1 MRNRS
6 ILVSVFA
13 ALLLLLST
21 PQADAESASVYLVR
35 IGGAISPGN
44 ADFLDSA
51 IHTANAEGAGCL
63 IVILDTPGGLAE
75 SMRKMVM
82 TIYESRIPVV
92 VYVAPSG
99 ARAASAGVMITMA
112 ADVAAMAP
120 GTHIGAAHPV
130 NAGGQDLDK
139 TMAEKVTND
148 MVAFVKSI
156 AEKRERNIEW
166 AEEAVRES
174 VSVTETEALEKRII
188 DLVARDLDDLVIQ
201 INGLEIKGK
210 GPVDI
215 DPAKRIWIAESI
227 RTRILKALSDPNIAY
242 ILMMIGLAGLYFELS
257 HPGAVLPG
265 VIGSIALILAFYS
278 LQTLPVNI
286 AGVLLILLA
295 LIFFIMEMKIASY
308 GLLSVAGIISLL
320 LGSVMLFDRSGG
332 QIGISWTVLVPTI
345 GLVGGFFVVV
355 AGLVFRSRTRRP
367 MTGESGLIGETG
379 VVKTPLTPTGRI
391 QVHGELWSAR
401 CRTPLTTG
409 QRVRVTAVDGLTL
422 EVEPAASAT
431 GPRGITP
438 KPAVPDG

>member
-6 ILVSVFA
+6 ITVSFFV
-13 ALLLLLST
+13 ALLMLLSIR
-21 PQADAESASVYLVR
+21 PVDAGSASVYLVR
-35 IGGAISPGN
+35 VTGAISPGN
-44 ADFLDSA
+44 ADFLGSA
-51 IHTANAEGAGCL
+51 IHKANAEGAGCL
-63 IVILDTPGGLAE
+63 IVMLDTPGGLAE

-82 TIYESRIPVV
+82 AIYESRIPVV

-130 NAGGQDLDK
+130 NAGGKDLDK

-166 AEEAVRES
+166 AEKAVRES
-174 VSVTETEALEKRII
+174 VSVTETEALEKKII
-188 DLVARDLDDLVIQ
+188 DLVARDVDDLVRQ
-201 INGLEIKGK
+201 ISGLEIKGK
-210 GPVDI
+210 GPIDI
-215 DPAKRIWIAESI
+215 DPAKRVWVAESM

-257 HPGAVLPG
+257 HPGVILPG

-278 LQTLPVNI
+278 FQTLPVNI

-320 LGSVMLFDRSGG
+320 LGSVMLFDRAGG
-332 QIGISWTVLVPTI
+332 RIGISWTVMVPTI
-345 GLVGGFFVVV
+345 SLVGGFFVVV

-391 QVHGELWSAR
+391 QVHGELWFAR
-401 CRTPLTTG
+401 CQTPLASG

-422 EVEPAASAT
+422 EVEPEASDT
-431 GPRGITP
+431 GSQGITP
-438 KPAVPDG
+438 

>member
-6 ILVSVFA
+6 ITVSLFIA
-13 ALLLLLST
+13 ALLLLSIR
-21 PQADAESASVYLVR
+21 QVDAGSAPVYLVR
-35 IGGAISPGN
+35 ISGAISPGN

-51 IHTANAEGAGCL
+51 IHKADAEGAGCL
-63 IVILDTPGGLAE
+63 IVMLDTPGGLAE

-82 TIYESRIPVV
+82 AIYGSRIPVV

-130 NAGGQDLDK
+130 NAGGKDLDE

-166 AEEAVRES
+166 AEKAVRES
-174 VSVTETEALEKRII
+174 VSVTEIEALEKKII
-188 DLVARDLDDLVIQ
+188 DLVAQDVDDLVAQ

-210 GPVDI
+210 GPIDI
-215 DPAKRIWIAESI
+215 DPDNRIWIAETV

-295 LIFFIMEMKIASY
+295 LIFFILEMKIASY
-308 GLLSVAGIISLL
+308 GLLSVAGIVSLL
-320 LGSVMLFDRSGG
+320 LGSMMLFDRSGG
-332 QIGISWTVLVPTI
+332 RIGISWTVMVPTI
-345 GLVGGFFVVV
+345 SLVGGFFVVV

-379 VVKTPLTPTGRI
+379 VVRTPLAPTGRI
-391 QVHGELWSAR
+391 QVHGELWFAR
-401 CRTPLTTG
+401 CRTPLATG

-422 EVEPAASAT
+422 EVEPEASAT
-431 GPRGITP
+431 GPEGLTT
-438 KPAVPDG
+438 

>member
-1 MRNRS
+1 MRNRF
-6 ILVSVFA
+6 ITVSLFT
-13 ALLLLLST
+13 ALLSLLFIR
-21 PQADAESASVYLVR
+21 PVDAGSASVYLVR
-35 IGGAISPGN
+35 ITGAISPGN

-51 IHTANAEGAGCL
+51 IHRANAEGAGCL
-63 IVILDTPGGLAE
+63 VVMLDTPGGLAE

-82 TIYESRIPVV
+82 SIYESRVPVV

-130 NAGGQDLDK
+130 NAGGKDLDK

-156 AEKRERNIEW
+156 AEKRSRNVEW

-174 VSVTETEALEKRII
+174 VSVTETEALEKKII
-188 DLVARDLDDLVIQ
+188 DRVARDVDDLIDQ
-201 INGLEIKGK
+201 ISGLEIKGK
-210 GPVDI
+210 GPIDI
-215 DPAKRIWIAESI
+215 DPAKRVWIAESM

-257 HPGAVLPG
+257 HPGVILPG

-278 LQTLPVNI
+278 FQTLPVKP

-308 GLLSVAGIISLL
+308 GLLSVAGIICLL
-320 LGSVMLFDRSGG
+320 LGSVMLFDRAGG
-332 QIGISWTVLVPTI
+332 LIGISWTVMVPTLS
-345 GLVGGFFVVV
+345 LVGGFFVVV

-391 QVHGELWSAR
+391 QVHGELWFAR
-401 CRTPLTTG
+401 CRTPLATG

-422 EVEPAASAT
+422 EVEPEVSAT
-431 GPRGITP
+431 GSQGITP
-438 KPAVPDG
+438 

>member
-1 MRNRS
+1 MRNWF
-6 ILVSVFA
+6 ITVSLFT
-13 ALLLLLST
+13 ALLSLLFIR
-21 PQADAESASVYLVR
+21 PVDAGSASVYLVR
-35 IGGAISPGN
+35 ITGAISPGN

-51 IHTANAEGAGCL
+51 IHRANAEGAGCL
-63 IVILDTPGGLAE
+63 VVMLDTPGGLAE

-82 TIYESRIPVV
+82 SIYESRVPVV

-130 NAGGQDLDK
+130 NTGGKDLDK

-156 AEKRERNIEW
+156 AEKRSRNVEW

-174 VSVTETEALEKRII
+174 VSVTETEALEKKII
-188 DLVARDLDDLVIQ
+188 DRVARDVDDLIDQVS
-201 INGLEIKGK
+201 GLEIKGK
-210 GPVDI
+210 GPIDI
-215 DPAKRIWIAESI
+215 DPAKRVWIAESM

-257 HPGAVLPG
+257 HPGVILPG

-278 LQTLPVNI
+278 FQTLPVKP

-308 GLLSVAGIISLL
+308 GLLSVAGIICLL
-320 LGSVMLFDRSGG
+320 LGSVMLFDRAGG
-332 QIGISWTVLVPTI
+332 LIGISWTVMVPTLS
-345 GLVGGFFVVV
+345 LVGGFFVVV

-391 QVHGELWSAR
+391 QVHGELWFAR
-401 CRTPLTTG
+401 CRTPLATG

-422 EVEPAASAT
+422 EVEPEVSAT
-431 GPRGITP
+431 GSQGITP
-438 KPAVPDG
+438 

>member
-1 MRNRS
+1 MRNRFIS
-6 ILVSVFA
+6 ASLFI
-13 ALLLLLST
+13 ALLSLLLIL
-21 PQADAESASVYLVR
+21 PVDAGSAPVYLVR
-35 IGGAISPGN
+35 VTGAISPGN

-51 IHTANAEGAGCL
+51 IHRANAEGAGCL
-63 IVILDTPGGLAE
+63 IMMLDTPGGLAE

-82 TIYESRIPVV
+82 SIYESRIPVV

-130 NAGGQDLDK
+130 NAGGKDLDK

-156 AEKRERNIEW
+156 AEKRGRNVKW

-174 VSVTETEALEKRII
+174 VSVTETEALEKKII
-188 DLVARDLDDLVIQ
+188 DRVARDVDDLIEQ
-201 INGLEIKGK
+201 IRGLEIKGK

-215 DPAKRIWIAESI
+215 DPAKRVWIAESV

-257 HPGAVLPG
+257 HPGVILPG

-278 LQTLPVNI
+278 FQTLPVKP

-295 LIFFIMEMKIASY
+295 LIFFILEMKIASY
-308 GLLSVAGIISLL
+308 GLLSVAGIICLL
-320 LGSVMLFDRSGG
+320 LGSVMLFDRMGG
-332 QIGISWTVLVPTI
+332 RIGVSWTVMLPTI
-345 GLVGGFFVVV
+345 SLVGGFFVVV
-355 AGLVFRSRTRRP
+355 AGLVFRSRARRP

-379 VVKTPLTPTGRI
+379 VVKMPLTPTGRI
-391 QVHGELWSAR
+391 QLHGELWFAR
-401 CRTPLTTG
+401 CRTPLAAG
-409 QRVRVTAVDGLTL
+409 LRVRVTAVDGLTL
-422 EVEPAASAT
+422 EVEPEADAT
-431 GPRGITP
+431 GSQRVTP
-438 KPAVPDG
+438 

>member
-1 MRNRS
+1 MKNRS
-6 ILVSVFA
+6 IAVNLFV
-13 ALLLLLST
+13 ALLWLLSI
-21 PQADAESASVYLVR
+21 PAVDAGSAPVYLVR
-35 IGGAISPGN
+35 LTGAISPGN
-44 ADFLDSA
+44 ADFLDTS
-51 IHTANAEGAGCL
+51 IQRANAEGAVCL
-63 IVILDTPGGLAE
+63 IVMLDTPGGLAE

-82 TIYESRIPVV
+82 AIYESRIPVV

-130 NAGGQDLDK
+130 NAGGKELEK

-156 AEKRERNIEW
+156 AEKRGRNVEW

-174 VSVTETEALEKRII
+174 VSVTETEALEKKII
-188 DLVARDLDDLVIQ
+188 DLVARDVDDLIEQ
-201 INGLEIKGK
+201 INGREIKEK
-210 GPVDI
+210 GRLDM
-215 DPAKRIWIAESI
+215 DPANRIWIAESM
-227 RTRILKALSDPNIAY
+227 RTRILKAISDPNIAY

-257 HPGAVLPG
+257 HPGVILPG
-265 VIGSIALILAFYS
+265 VIGSIALVLAFYS

-286 AGVLLILLA
+286 AGVLLIVLA
-295 LIFFIMEMKIASY
+295 LIFFILEMKIASF

-320 LGSVMLFDRSGG
+320 LGSVMLFDRVDG
-332 QIGISWTVLVPTI
+332 QIGISWTVMVPTI
-345 GLVGGFFVVV
+345 SLVGGFFAAV

-391 QVHGELWSAR
+391 QVHGELWFAR
-401 CRTPLTTG
+401 CRTPVAIG
-409 QRVRVTAVDGLTL
+409 QRARVTAVDGLTL
-422 EVEPAASAT
+422 EVEPEVYDDKQQK
-431 GPRGITP
+431 I
-438 KPAVPDG
+438 KE

>member
-1 MRNRS
+1 MRNRF
-6 ILVSVFA
+6 ITVSLFT
-13 ALLLLLST
+13 ALLSLLFIR
-21 PQADAESASVYLVR
+21 PVDAGSASVYLVR
-35 IGGAISPGN
+35 ITGAISPGN

-51 IHTANAEGAGCL
+51 IHRANAEGAGCL
-63 IVILDTPGGLAE
+63 VVMLDTPGGLAE

-82 TIYESRIPVV
+82 SIYESRVPVV

-130 NAGGQDLDK
+130 NAGGKDLDK

-156 AEKRERNIEW
+156 AEKRSRNVEW

-174 VSVTETEALEKRII
+174 VSVTETEALEKKII
-188 DLVARDLDDLVIQ
+188 DRVARDVDDLIDQ
-201 INGLEIKGK
+201 ISGLEIKGK
-210 GPVDI
+210 GPIDI
-215 DPAKRIWIAESI
+215 DPAKRVWIAESM

-257 HPGAVLPG
+257 HPGVILPG

-278 LQTLPVNI
+278 FQTLPVKP

-308 GLLSVAGIISLL
+308 GLLSVAGIICLL
-320 LGSVMLFDRSGG
+320 LGSVMLFDRAGG
-332 QIGISWTVLVPTI
+332 LIGISWTVMVPTLS
-345 GLVGGFFVVV
+345 LVGGFFVVV

-391 QVHGELWSAR
+391 QVHGELWFAR
-401 CRTPLTTG
+401 CRTPLATG

-422 EVEPAASAT
+422 EVEPEVSAP
-431 GPRGITP
+431 GSQGITP
-438 KPAVPDG
+438 